1 MGNGIYT
8 SCKDERRLDSAGQ
21 NSSEEELVLVGGIW
35 KCGNCAGV
43 DDSMLVYSEANDLD
57 ADVIDDP
64 VEVQISLS
72 IPSMRCISVVG
83 ERPGLV
89 RRLTG
94 ACAGPSVTLSVAAA
108 AHFTVNVYAK

>member
-1 MGNGIYT
+1 MSLATPPLRISFLPQYHYHEFT
-8 SCKDERRLDSAGQ
+8 VTVLDSDG
-21 NSSEEELVLVGGIW
+21 
-35 KCGNCAGV
+35 
-43 DDSMLVYSEANDLD
+43 
-57 ADVIDDP
+57 
-64 VEVQISLS
+64 ISLS